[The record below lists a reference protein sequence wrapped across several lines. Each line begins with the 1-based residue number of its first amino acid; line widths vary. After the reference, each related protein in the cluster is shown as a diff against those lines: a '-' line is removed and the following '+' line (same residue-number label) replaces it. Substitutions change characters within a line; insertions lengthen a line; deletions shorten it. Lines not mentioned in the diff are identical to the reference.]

1 MGFLLG
7 FAALLL
13 AVVLIVQII
22 RVFELTSKLSGNDQS
37 KISFKDNRTR
47 AFSWLAFIIWYFA
60 LFIWVVLKWGP
71 LVLPEAASEHGATI
85 DFLFNLNWAIII
97 IAFIIT
103 HLVLVTFIL
112 QYYAKPGSKATFI
125 THNNKLEMIWTV
137 APAAVLAVIIIYGLK
152 TWNEYNGDVAE
163 DAINIELYAKQF
175 DWTARY
181 AGEDTQ
187 LGKAN
192 FNFINTTNPL
202 GLVTEQ
208 TIAIRIQELNDQI
221 AELKE
226 ELNHVPK
233 DGLKESQKLAAIHHK
248 ETQLSKIHAFRRNN
262 ELAKNAAKDDKLVKV
277 EFHIP
282 VGRQV
287 NFSMR
292 SQDVIHSAFMPHFR
306 AQMNCVPGMVTRMR
320 FVPTITTAEMRK
332 KTGNPEFDY
341 LLLCNK
347 ICGAAHYNMQMN
359 VIVDTPEDYAKWVA
373 EQTTFNEKLMATLGQ
388 PEIDNQLAQNIQ

>member
-1 MGFLLG
+1 MSFLLG
-7 FAALLL
+7 FAAILL

-37 KISFKDNRTR
+37 KVSFKENRTR
-47 AFSWLAFIIWYFA
+47 AYSWLAFIIWYFS
-60 LFIWVVLKWGP
+60 LFIWVVMKWGP
-71 LVLPEAASEHGATI
+71 EVLPEAASEHGASI
-85 DFLFNLNWAIII
+85 DFLFTLNWTVIL
-97 IAFIIT
+97 IAFFLT
-103 HLVLVTFIL
+103 HIVLVAFIL
-112 QYYAKPGSKATFI
+112 SYYSKPGTKAVFI

-137 APAAVLAVIIIYGLK
+137 VPASVLAIIIIYGLK
-152 TWNEYNGDVAE
+152 TWGEYNGEIQD

-181 AGEDTQ
+181 AGDDNQ

-192 FNFINTTNPL
+192 FNFINTANSL
-202 GLVTEQ
+202 GLVTET
-208 TIAIRIQELNDQI
+208 TIKIRITELDEQI

-233 DGLKESQKLAAIHHK
+233 DGLKESQILAAIHHK
-248 ETQLSKIHAFRRNN
+248 ETQLSKIHAFKRNN
-262 ELAKNAAKDDKLVKV
+262 QLAKNAAKDDKLVKV

-292 SQDVIHSAFMPHFR
+292 SQDVIHSAYMPHFR
-306 AQMNCVPGMVTRMR
+306 AQMNCVPGMITRMR
-320 FVPTITTAEMRK
+320 FKPTITTAEMRR

-359 VIVDTPEDYAKWVA
+359 IIVDTQADYDKWIA
-373 EQTTFNEKLMATLGQ
+373 EQTTFNEKLMATLGLTMS
-388 PEIDNQLAQNIQ
+388 DNNLAQNNQ

>member
-7 FAALLL
+7 FAAFLL

-22 RVFELTSKLSGNDQS
+22 RVFELTSKLSGTDQS
-37 KISFKDNRTR
+37 KISYKDNRTR
-47 AFSWLAFIIWYFA
+47 AYSWLAFMVWYFG
-60 LFIWVVLKWGP
+60 LFIWVVIKWGP
-71 LVLPEAASEHGATI
+71 LILPEAASEHGATI
-85 DFLFNLNWAIII
+85 DFLFDLNWAILVIP
-97 IAFIIT
+97 FIIT
-103 HLVLVTFIL
+103 HVVLVTFIL
-112 QYYAKPGSKATFI
+112 QYYAKPGSKATYI
-125 THNNKLEMIWTV
+125 THNNKLEMIWTIV
-137 APAAVLAVIIIYGLK
+137 PAVVLTVIIIYGLN
-152 TWNEYNGDVAE
+152 TWNEYNGDIDE
-163 DAINIELYAKQF
+163 DAIHIELYAKQF

-181 AGEDTQ
+181 AGEDNQ

-192 FNFINTTNPL
+192 FNFINITNPL
-202 GLVTEQ
+202 GLVTEE
-208 TIAIRIQELNDQI
+208 TIKIRIQELTDQI
-221 AELKE
+221 AELEE

-233 DGLKESQKLAAIHHK
+233 DGLKESEKLAAIHHK
-248 ETQLSKIHAFRRNN
+248 ESQLSKIHAFRRNN
-262 ELAKNAAKDDKLVKV
+262 ELSKNAAKDDKLVKV

-287 NFSMR
+287 SFSMR

-373 EQTTFNEKLMATLGQ
+373 EQTTFHAKLMASLGL
-388 PEIDNQLAQNIQ
+388 PETNNQLAQNIQ

>member
-7 FAALLL
+7 FAAVVL

-37 KISFKDNRTR
+37 KVSFKDNRTR
-47 AFSWLAFIIWYFA
+47 AFSWLLFIIWYFA
-60 LFIWVVLKWGP
+60 LFIWVVMKWGP
-71 LVLPEAASEHGATI
+71 HVLPEAASVHGESI
-85 DFLFNLNWAIII
+85 DFILNINWLIIL
-97 IAFIIT
+97 IAFFIT
-103 HLVLVTFIL
+103 HIVLVTFVL
-112 QYYAKPGSKATFI
+112 KYYARPGSKAEFI
-125 THNNKLEMIWTV
+125 SHNNTLEILWTTT
-137 APAAVLAVIIIYGLK
+137 PAIVLAVIIILGLK

-181 AGEDTQ
+181 AGDDNQ

-192 FNFINTTNPL
+192 FNFINTQNAL
-202 GLVTEQ
+202 GLVTET
-208 TIAIRIQELNDQI
+208 TIQIRITELESEI

-226 ELNHVPK
+226 YLTTIPK
-233 DGLKESQKLAAIHHK
+233 DGLKETETLAAIHHK

-262 ELAKNAAKDDKLVKV
+262 QLAKNAAKDDKLVKV

-320 FVPTITTAEMRK
+320 FTPTITTAEMRR

-359 VIVDTPEDYAKWVA
+359 VIVDTPADYEKWLA
-373 EQTTFNEKLMATLGQ
+373 EQATFNEKLMAALGIS
-388 PEIDNQLAQNIQ
+388 ESDNNLALNNQ

>member
-1 MGFLLG
+1 MSFLLG
-7 FAALLL
+7 FAAVVL

-37 KISFKDNRTR
+37 KVSFKDNRTR
-47 AFSWLAFIIWYFA
+47 AFSWLLFMTWYFA
-60 LFIWVVLKWGP
+60 LFVWVVMKWGP
-71 LVLPEAASEHGATI
+71 HVLPEAASVHGESI
-85 DFLFNLNWAIII
+85 DFLLNVNWAIIL
-97 IAFIIT
+97 IAFFIT
-103 HLVLVTFIL
+103 HIVLVTFVL
-112 QYYAKPGSKATFI
+112 KYYARPGSKATFI
-125 THNNKLEMIWTV
+125 SHNNTLEILWTTT
-137 APAAVLAVIIIYGLK
+137 PAIVLAVIIILGLK

-181 AGEDTQ
+181 AGDDNQ

-192 FNFINTTNPL
+192 FNFINTQNAL
-202 GLVTEQ
+202 GLVTET
-208 TIAIRIQELNDQI
+208 TIKIRITELEEQI
-221 AELKE
+221 AELKDY
-226 ELNHVPK
+226 LTTVPK
-233 DGLKESQKLAAIHHK
+233 DGLKETETLAAIHHK

-262 ELAKNAAKDDKLVKV
+262 QLAKNAAKDDKLVKV
-277 EFHIP
+277 EFHVP
-282 VGRQV
+282 VGRQI

-320 FVPTITTAEMRK
+320 FIPTITTAEMRV
-332 KTGNPEFDY
+332 KTGNKDFDY

-359 VIVDTPEDYAKWVA
+359 VIVDTQEDYDKWIA
-373 EQTTFNEKLMATLGQ
+373 EQATFNEKLMAALGLT
-388 PEIDNQLAQNIQ
+388 ETDNNLALNNQ

>member
-7 FAALLL
+7 FAATLL

-37 KISFKDNRTR
+37 KVSFKDNRTR
-47 AFSWLAFIIWYFA
+47 AFSWLLFMIWYFA
-60 LFIWVVLKWGP
+60 LFIWVVQKWGP
-71 LVLPEAASEHGATI
+71 LVLPEAASVHGETI
-85 DFLFNLNWAIII
+85 DFLFNLNWVIIL

-103 HLVLVTFIL
+103 HLVLITFIL
-112 QYYAKPGSKATFI
+112 RYYARPGSKAEFI

-137 APAAVLAVIIIYGLK
+137 VPAAVLAVIIIYGLK
-152 TWNEYNGDVAE
+152 TWDEYNGDVAG

-175 DWTARY
+175 DWTARF
-181 AGEDTQ
+181 AGDDDQ

-192 FNFINTTNPL
+192 FNFINTSNPL

-208 TIAIRIQELNDQI
+208 TIKIRIQELNDQI

-320 FVPTITTAEMRK
+320 FTPTITTAEMRR

-347 ICGAAHYNMQMN
+347 VCGAAHYNMQMN
-359 VIVDTPEDYAKWVA
+359 VIVDTPEDYAKWLA
-373 EQTTFNEKLMATLGQ
+373 EQTTFNAKLMATLGLS
-388 PEIDNQLAQNIQ
+388 ETDNQLAQNIQ